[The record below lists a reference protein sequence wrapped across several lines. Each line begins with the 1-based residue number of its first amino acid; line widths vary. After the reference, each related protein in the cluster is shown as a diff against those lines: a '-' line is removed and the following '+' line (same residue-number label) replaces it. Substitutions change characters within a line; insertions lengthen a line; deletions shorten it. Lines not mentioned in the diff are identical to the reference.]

1 MNVRT
6 RFFPM
11 LVGIAAVL
19 CAAEVPAASAD
30 ENAIRAVY
38 ERYSAAVAAR
48 DVDRIMSFYSPGPE
62 LLLFDAFPPRQF
74 VGPAA
79 VRKDYEDFFA
89 AFPGPA
95 RSKVSD
101 LRITV
106 KPPLAYAT
114 GIDAWSVTG
123 ADGKATDMVFRFTDV
138 LEKRNG
144 KWLIVHEHISFPV
157 DPESGKADF
166 LSKP

>member
-11 LVGIAAVL
+11 LVGVAGVL
-19 CAAEVPAASAD
+19 CASEVPAASA
-30 ENAIRAVY
+30 
-38 ERYSAAVAAR
+38 
-48 DVDRIMSFYSPGPE
+48 
-62 LLLFDAFPPRQF
+62 
-74 VGPAA
+74 
-79 VRKDYEDFFA
+79 
-89 AFPGPA
+89 
-95 RSKVSD
+95 
-101 LRITV
+101 
-106 KPPLAYAT
+106 
-114 GIDAWSVTG
+114 
-123 ADGKATDMVFRFTDV
+123 DV